1 MCDETDSQSVQ
12 EPSTWGQRLTRW
24 IPSEILYLFRRPS
37 VPQLRSTTAQAVQA
51 KWLQDGSDIRVS
63 VFIQMP
69 YSPLRT
75 GEDRADCVGFHEV
88 VIGTTDLRYRDPD
101 PS

>member
-1 MCDETDSQSVQ
+1 MA
-12 EPSTWGQRLTRW
+12 WW
-24 IPSEILYLFRRPS
+24 IPPEILYLFRRPS
-37 VPQLRSTTAQAVQA
+37 VPPSTRSTTASTTQV

-75 GEDRADCVGFHEV
+75 EEDRAYYTGFHEV
-88 VIGTTDLRYRDPD
+88 VIGTTDMHCNGLN

>member
-1 MCDETDSQSVQ
+1 M
-12 EPSTWGQRLTRW
+12 
-24 IPSEILYLFRRPS
+24 
-37 VPQLRSTTAQAVQA
+37 PQLRSETAQAVQA

-75 GEDRADCVGFHEV
+75 EEHRADYMGFHEV
-88 VIGTTDLRYRDPD
+88 VIGSMDLTYRDLD